1 MLISCGWEF
10 LQQML
15 QSENFDCIAWC
26 HHSEAKT
33 KEVQETK
40 YRKYS
45 YKKMVFIYDFTE
57 GSLAEMIIW
66 EGLVF
71 SAITF

>member
-1 MLISCGWEF
+1 
-10 LQQML
+10 ML
-15 QSENFDCIAWC
+15 QSENFDYIAGC

-57 GSLAEMIIW
+57 GSLAEMII
-66 EGLVF
+66 
-71 SAITF
+71 